1 MTKHLDDIR
10 SAISKLQDQRDVGP
24 PMMMLSGRSVEWL
37 VNEVARQRALLDE
50 AVGLL
55 GDVTEE
61 YVDACHQGSGNE
73 PLSFP
78 QWHNF
83 MSTYEYA
90 DKLIPKARAFLD
102 RVRVP
107 ETKEG

>member
-1 MTKHLDDIR
+1 MNDYFAEIVAEFEDHDLGDDDIR
-10 SAISKLQDQRDVGP
+10 YLIS
-24 PMMMLSGRSVEWL
+24 
-37 VNEVARQRALLDE
+37 EVRRTRGLLDE

-90 DKLIPKARAFLD
+90 DHLIPKARAFLD